1 MNKSEW
7 SNFDSQPWFKPLLE
21 KYFEFCYIEN
31 GVLGVKDC
39 LLYVS
44 INERT
49 NWYQPFVD
57 QGYKILIDN
66 LWGTGP
72 AIVNNQKINGH
83 LIKNTNWFWYN
94 ESLWYTFRQY
104 HRYAPKKT
112 YKKIAL
118 VPMNKTKLSHN
129 MLYQQI
135 ENKLDKLVWSYV
147 EKLNVK
153 LPGSELVEDQRL
165 FNPSWYNDTYF
176 SLVSETVLDD
186 PELHITEKTFKPIA
200 FYHPFMVF
208 GIPKTLQHLKS
219 IGFETYENLFDESYD
234 NIQDC
239 NHRLDVIIKNLDRFV
254 EEPYDSLTLEKINHN
269 HQRFFNTDLV
279 NSQII
284 KEIIC
289 PIIEYYES

>member
-1 MNKSEW
+1 
-7 SNFDSQPWFKPLLE
+7 
-21 KYFEFCYIEN
+21 
-31 GVLGVKDC
+31 
-39 LLYVS
+39 
-44 INERT
+44 
-49 NWYQPFVD
+49 
-57 QGYKILIDN
+57 
-66 LWGTGP
+66 
-72 AIVNNQKINGH
+72 
-83 LIKNTNWFWYN
+83 
-94 ESLWYTFRQY
+94 
-104 HRYAPKKT
+104 
-112 YKKIAL
+112 
-118 VPMNKTKLSHN
+118 

-176 SLVSETVLDD
+176 SLVSETVLDGL
-186 PELHITEKTFKPIA
+186 ELHITEKTFKPIA

-234 NIQDC
+234 NIQNC

-269 HQRFFNTDLV
+269 HQRFFNTELV
-279 NSQII
+279 NSRII
-284 KEIIC
+284 EEIIS